1 MSNIVKNNNDFGFTG
16 TGAKDETGNT
26 HKAKSINVLN
36 RDTRPMIDES
46 GSNDGL
52 LKFVKANG
60 LGLGAGRVTQSEK
73 YTKFAR
79 YERLDPQ
86 NWMGMT
92 REYVFFTK
100 PDLQIFNGN
109 VLNPSIANN
118 TLFREAYDRYHSVL
132 ESLSWSVNTHN
143 PFVNLLSNYKR
154 SNVDIPDISTANDYE
169 TSKNILGSSL
179 FYRGTSYESDE
190 NHEFSIE
197 FENTKYLEVYMWFR
211 LFDEYERMKHYG
223 LVDFVDDSYLDSKVI
238 HDQMSMYKFIV
249 GEDGESIVYFA
260 KYFGVYPKM
269 VPRNT
274 FSDLPADGNIKFTV
288 QFKASFVEDM
298 DPNIIEDF
306 NEISNLITKG
316 NPRLGGYLPEF
327 GGWSGEYMHRPYI
340 VKPSN
345 QQTDINLNMNKN
357 QNNSAFYKDG
367 GTTALAGYSTILPNR
382 GFYKLKWEG

>member
-16 TGAKDETGNT
+16 TGAKDETGNA

-109 VLNPSIANN
+109 VLNSSIANN

-143 PFVNLLSNYKR
+143 PFVNLLSNYK
-154 SNVDIPDISTANDYE
+154 IFLISPLLT
-169 TSKNILGSSL
+169 I
-179 FYRGTSYESDE
+179 
-190 NHEFSIE
+190 
-197 FENTKYLEVYMWFR
+197 MR
-211 LFDEYERMKHYG
+211 L
-223 LVDFVDDSYLDSKVI
+223 
-238 HDQMSMYKFIV
+238 
-249 GEDGESIVYFA
+249 
-260 KYFGVYPKM
+260 
-269 VPRNT
+269 
-274 FSDLPADGNIKFTV
+274 
-288 QFKASFVEDM
+288 
-298 DPNIIEDF
+298 
-306 NEISNLITKG
+306 
-316 NPRLGGYLPEF
+316 
-327 GGWSGEYMHRPYI
+327 
-340 VKPSN
+340 
-345 QQTDINLNMNKN
+345 
-357 QNNSAFYKDG
+357 
-367 GTTALAGYSTILPNR
+367 
-382 GFYKLKWEG
+382 LKIY

>member
-1 MSNIVKNNNDFGFTG
+1 
-16 TGAKDETGNT
+16 
-26 HKAKSINVLN
+26 
-36 RDTRPMIDES
+36 
-46 GSNDGL
+46 
-52 LKFVKANG
+52 
-60 LGLGAGRVTQSEK
+60 
-73 YTKFAR
+73 
-79 YERLDPQ
+79 
-86 NWMGMT
+86 
-92 REYVFFTK
+92 
-100 PDLQIFNGN
+100 
-109 VLNPSIANN
+109 
-118 TLFREAYDRYHSVL
+118 
-132 ESLSWSVNTHN
+132 
-143 PFVNLLSNYKR
+143 
-154 SNVDIPDISTANDYE
+154 
-169 TSKNILGSSL
+169 
-179 FYRGTSYESDE
+179 
-190 NHEFSIE
+190 
-197 FENTKYLEVYMWFR
+197 
-211 LFDEYERMKHYG
+211 
-223 LVDFVDDSYLDSKVI
+223 
-238 HDQMSMYKFIV
+238 MSMYKFIV

-345 QQTDINLNMNKN
+345 QQTDMNLNMNKN